1 MLILNKIKYLSEMLQ
16 AGKENPTYINLF
28 LTFFRM
34 GLTAFGGLAMFAHV
48 RKHIVDEK
56 KWLDGNTFDSGLALC
71 QVIPGAIIMQLV
83 AYIGLKLKGVR
94 GALVC
99 FTGFGLPA
107 FLIMFVL
114 SVLYKHSRNIAGVEL
129 ILTALRV
136 VIVAIVAN
144 AAYIFGKKNF
154 RNVNDWMIS
163 AIAAG
168 LFVTKLHPS
177 VVLVIA
183 GLLGLVFSKKEF
195 LSVDKPVK
203 SKTFWFFL
211 SALFLTGFS
220 ILFLFIFAKGY
231 FTLATIMLRI
241 DLFSFGGGLASM
253 PIMYHEL
260 VDLFGWFD
268 AHTFMDGAI
277 LGQVTPGS
285 IIIAATFFGYMH
297 FGVPGSILATIYV
310 FIPSFLILMGII
322 PFFDRLRTYPQF
334 NRVINGI
341 LCSFVGLLV
350 IVTYRFAIGI
360 HWNILNVL
368 LAIICFILLVR
379 KVEVIW
385 IVLGGILF
393 SILIH

>member
-1 MLILNKIKYLSEMLQ
+1 MNSAPEEKPSYLD
-16 AGKENPTYINLF
+16 LF
-28 LTFFRM
+28 LTFFRI

-48 RKHIVDEK
+48 RKHVVDNK
-56 KWLDGNTFDSGLALC
+56 HWMDGNTFDSGLALC

-94 GALVC
+94 GAMVC
-99 FTGFGLPA
+99 FVAFGFPA
-107 FLIMFVL
+107 FLIMFIL
-114 SVLYKHSRNIAGVEL
+114 SVLYKHSKNISGVEL
-129 ILTALRV
+129 VLTGLRV

-144 AAYIFGKKNF
+144 AAFIFGKKNF
-154 RNVNDWMIS
+154 RNINDWIIS
-163 AIAAG
+163 AVAAG
-168 LFVTKLHPS
+168 LFLTKLHPAI
-177 VVLVIA
+177 VLVIA
-183 GLLGLVFSKKEF
+183 AILGLVFSKKEMN
-195 LSVDKPVK
+195 LSEKPVK

-211 SALFLTGFS
+211 LSLGLTGLS
-220 ILFLFIFAKGY
+220 ILILFIFARDY

-297 FGVPGSILATIYV
+297 FGIPGSILATIYM

-322 PFFDRLRTYPQF
+322 PFFDKLRTFPQF
-334 NRVINGI
+334 NKVINGI

-360 HWNILNVL
+360 HWNMINLL
-368 LAIICFILLVR
+368 LALTCFALLVR

-393 SILIH
+393 SILISWLS